1 MKQIKAIGNSLLITF
16 SFILFIG
23 IFSSI
28 AMMTIPNALTH
39 ATIISAIV
47 QVLYL
52 LLILSIFYLKKI
64 DFKQRC
70 SLAIVPYHAY
80 LIPTLA
86 AFSFSVSSNLFQEMV
101 PVPEALTSSMEM
113 NITSNPVSTF
123 LTVLLIAPIVEET
136 VFRGLIMTKLRQS
149 LSVPC
154 SIVIS
159 ALLFGVIH
167 IMAGGFITVLHA
179 FLGGLIFGMTYEK
192 TKSLIPAIVAH
203 IFGNLGGIAYTV
215 ITDSSTVVQAVVG
228 SLLLILTTALCVML
242 YRKDS

>member
-1 MKQIKAIGNSLLITF
+1 MKQIKTIGNSLLITF
-16 SFILFIG
+16 SFILFIVV
-23 IFSSI
+23 FSSI

-39 ATIISAIV
+39 ATLISAMV

-52 LLILSIFYLKKI
+52 LLILLILYLNKI
-64 DFKQRC
+64 NLKQRYGL
-70 SLAIVPYHAY
+70 SVVPYHTY
-80 LIPTLA
+80 FIPTLA
-86 AFSFSVSSNLFQEMV
+86 AFCFSVSSNLFQEMI

-113 NITSNPVSTF
+113 DTTSNPVSTF

-167 IMAGGFITVLHA
+167 IMAGGFITIIHA
-179 FLGGLIFGMTYEK
+179 FLGGLIFALAYEK
-192 TKSLIPAIVAH
+192 TKSLFPAIVAH
-203 IFGNLGGIAYTV
+203 IFGNLGGIVYTV
-215 ITDSSTVVQAVVG
+215 IGNTSTIISSAIA
-228 SLLLILTTALCVML
+228 SLLLILAIILCIIL

>member
-70 SLAIVPYHAY
+70 CLAIVPYHAY
-80 LIPTLA
+80 LIPALA
-86 AFSFSVSSNLFQEMV
+86 AFCFSVSSNLFQEMI
-101 PVPEALTSSMEM
+101 PIPEALTSSMEM
-113 NITSNPVSTF
+113 NISSNPVSTF

-136 VFRGLIMTKLRQS
+136 VFRGLIMTKLRQFF
-149 LSVPC
+149 
-154 SIVIS
+154 SIPSSIIIS

-179 FLGGLIFGMTYEK
+179 FLGGLIFSMTYEK
-192 TKSLIPAIVAH
+192 TKSLIPTIVAH
-203 IFGNLGGIAYTV
+203 IFGNLGGIAYTLISNTSTIISSV
-215 ITDSSTVVQAVVG
+215 IASF
-228 SLLLILTTALCVML
+228 LLITIILCIKL
-242 YRKDS
+242 YYKNS